1 MASYRG
7 GEQGIH
13 HRVQGSFIVG
23 GSKPG
28 FFESLFWLGLAL
40 LFIHALLEG
49 IGRWIRYGEP

>member
-7 GEQGIH
+7 GEQNRH
-13 HRVQGSFIVG
+13 HSTQGLDVMG
-23 GSKPG
+23 AKKPG